1 MLYSIIQIS
10 KINTSPFSF
19 VAPTTSYPMAPFIST
34 EIFSN
39 ENNAV
44 LKIRATL
51 FIDARNTATP
61 TVNNIKQTNQ
71 TVEIVYAYDYSE
83 EMPTEYDAWYVE
95 IDCTTKTLD
104 AISNTITFLRDL
116 DPKTSRGTET
126 RVQPTN

>member
-19 VAPTTSYPMAPFIST
+19 VAPTTSYPMSPFIST
-34 EIFSN
+34 EILSN
-39 ENNAV
+39 ENDAM
-44 LKIRATL
+44 LKVRATL
-51 FIDARNTATP
+51 FIDARNTASP

-71 TVEIVYAYDYSE
+71 AVEIIYAYDYSE
-83 EMPTEYDAWYVE
+83 EIPTEYDAWYVE
-95 IDCTTKTLD
+95 IDCITKTLD
-104 AISNTITFLRDL
+104 AITNTITFLRDL